1 MTEWIGKIRNRI
13 KKGTGGDRRP
23 LLIVALGLL
32 GMLLLL
38 FSGGGGRTEKKT
50 APPDLTASQEATERQ
65 LTALLKTVAGVGR
78 VKVAVTV
85 DRLQANV
92 YTVNTEQTSEPERA
106 QRSEKDV
113 FTETGSDTGGLV
125 LYTVTPVI
133 RGVAVS
139 CEGGGSATVRQEVT
153 RLVAAAL
160 GISANKIWVARMQT

>member
-1 MTEWIGKIRNRI
+1 MTEWIGRIRNKI
-13 KKGTGGDRRP
+13 KTGTGGDRKP

-38 FSGGGGRTEKKT
+38 FSGSGGKTEKKT
-50 APPDLTASQEATERQ
+50 DPPDLTASQEAVERQ
-65 LTALLKTVAGVGR
+65 LTALLKTVDGVGR
-78 VKVAVTV
+78 VKVCVTV

-92 YTVNTEQTSEPERA
+92 YAVNTEQTSGPD
-106 QRSEKDV
+106 RSEKSEKYV
-113 FTETGSDTGGLV
+113 FTEDGSDTSGLV

-153 RLVAAAL
+153 RLISAAL
-160 GISANKIWVARMQT
+160 GVPANKIWVAKMQS

>member
-13 KKGTGGDRRP
+13 KKGTGGDRKP

-38 FSGGGGRTEKKT
+38 FSGGGGKTEKKT
-50 APPDLTASQEATERQ
+50 APPDLTAAQEAAERQ

-92 YTVNTEQTSEPERA
+92 YAVNTEQTSEPDRA
-106 QRSEKDV
+106 QRSEKYV
-113 FTETGSDTGGLV
+113 FTENGGDTGGLV

-139 CEGGGSATVRQEVT
+139 CEGGGSAAVRQEVT

-160 GISANKIWVARMQT
+160 GITANKIWVARMQT